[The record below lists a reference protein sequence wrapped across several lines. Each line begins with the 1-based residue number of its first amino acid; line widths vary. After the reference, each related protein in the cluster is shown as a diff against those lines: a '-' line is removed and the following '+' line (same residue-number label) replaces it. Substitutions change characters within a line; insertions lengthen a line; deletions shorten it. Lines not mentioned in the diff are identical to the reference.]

1 MIYQKFRSEVARHY
15 RNIPGWR
22 TNRKIIVFESDDWGS
37 VRMPSKEV
45 YQTCLKAGYP
55 VDLNIYER
63 LDTLESNQD
72 LELLFELL
80 TGFTDKEGNHP
91 VITANCLVANPDFDS
106 IVSSGFNEYRYE
118 SVKETFKKYPGRER
132 GFELWMEGLNAGVF
146 RMQFHG
152 REHLNVE
159 MFTEAL
165 RNGDPDIRFAV
176 QQCMPGIMRRTG
188 GDAGNYFVEA
198 TNYKTEKGKREVN
211 KIIDE
216 GLRSFADLTG
226 YASESI
232 IPTNYIWSPDF
243 NETIFRHGVKF
254 FQGYRKLSEPGINGN
269 PKVVHT
275 HYLGKRNSL
284 GQLFLVRNGT
294 FEPALLRGDSAVEGC
309 LRDIAASFRMM
320 KPAIISTHRINF
332 VGGLEISNRENT
344 LNQLKRLLETIV
356 SVWPEAEF
364 MSSDVLGHLIAEE
377 S

>member
-211 KIIDE
+211 NIIDE

-294 FEPALLRGDSAVEGC
+294 FEPALLRGSSAVEGC
-309 LRDIAASFRMM
+309 LSDIAASFRMM
-320 KPAIISTHRINF
+320 KPAVISTHRINF
-332 VGGLEISNRENT
+332 CGSLDEDNRSRT
-344 LNQLKRLLETIV
+344 LNQLATVLKSALNI
-356 SVWPEAEF
+356 WPEAEF
-364 MSSDVLGHLIAEE
+364 MSSDALGHLIGGD